1 GKELYGNACAKCHGA
16 DLEGNTAPA
25 LSGTS
30 FAPLSHSHLTI
41 GGVFGYMATNM
52 PADQPGKLK
61 DEEYAD
67 LMAFLLASNGYI
79 ASKNKLTADAARA
92 STAPLIA
99 GPAAHKDANAS
110 Q

>member
-1 GKELYGNACAKCHGA
+1 M
-16 DLEGNTAPA
+16 
-25 LSGTS
+25 SGPS

-61 DEEYAD
+61 DDEYAD
-67 LMAFLLASNGYI
+67 LMAFLLASNGYV
-79 ASKNKLTADAARA
+79 AGNDKLTADTARA
-92 STAPLIA
+92 STAPLVA
-99 GPAAHKDANAS
+99 GPAAHKDAS